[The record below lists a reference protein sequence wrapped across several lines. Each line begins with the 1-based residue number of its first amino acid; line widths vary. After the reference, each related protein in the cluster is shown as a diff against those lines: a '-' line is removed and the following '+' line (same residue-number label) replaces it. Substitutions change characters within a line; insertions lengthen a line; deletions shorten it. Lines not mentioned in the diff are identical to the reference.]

1 MKNIIETA
9 LNKKGQFASAEW
21 SRPCKTLKSCE
32 HEIVKKTI
40 ANNIRIGANYENLH
54 TTVQGRADGTL
65 PTENQGLKGLEWV
78 TFPVV
83 LRNPK
88 TNKQFIRLETARNS
102 KFKTQYFI
110 DGHETTK
117 TEIEHYLQ
125 ASEKKS
131 SSEMPTVM
139 NIGIDTIINLK

>member
-9 LNKKGQFASAEW
+9 LNKRGQFASAEW

-40 ANNIRIGANYENLH
+40 ANNVRIGANYENLQ
-54 TTVQGRADGTL
+54 TTVQGRANGTL

-78 TFPVV
+78 AFPII

-88 TNKQFIRLETARNS
+88 TDRQFIRLETARNS

-117 TEIEHYLQ
+117 AEIEHYLQ

-131 SSEMPTVM
+131 SSEIPTVM
-139 NIGIDTIINLK
+139 NIGIDTIISLK